1 MSNSEI
7 EFAKAEMRAGRHD
20 VALTNWRSI
29 LVTEPDNITA
39 LIGSG
44 DCLMALKMHQGAV
57 DVYAHAHQLRPD
69 ILPLVF
75 ALGTAEIA
83 AGHVEQ
89 ASVHLQQYLAQDN
102 NNPHAH
108 NNLALAL
115 TKLGDHDKARTH
127 AEQAKALQQKS
138 STTTRK
144 IRRKNPD
151 DWQGLFDAGRRQ
163 IRQGEFGQARENFQG
178 FLMTHPNDH
187 HGWECLGISE
197 LGLGLAGNALK
208 SLDMALTLK
217 PEALGAL
224 HHRAIALRALGRL
237 DEAVAA
243 CAELL
248 RMDPG
253 NVYAHSVRGAIY
265 LEAGKILAA
274 VPDLE
279 SAIAPNKDQ
288 THDIG
293 DSRPALQGALAY
305 AYRALCR
312 WDADYEET
320 RASIIDN
327 LSKPTGNAALM
338 VISPFQ
344 VLPLGL
350 SGEAQAE
357 VARRASHKAATSIG
371 VLPKIKKVMRN
382 DMRLRIGYLSP
393 DFCNHSVATA
403 LHEVIVCH
411 DHQKFLVEG
420 FSLGRTHDEITKK
433 FSQDFD
439 VLHDLSGL
447 AHGQAAAFIAHR
459 DIDILIELAGHTKG
473 GRPEI
478 LAYKPA
484 KLQISALGY
493 GAPIC
498 ADFIDYHLVDKELV
512 PAATRKFYD
521 EKLVDMPDCSLP
533 ASPPFS
539 GASDLSRAEAGLPE
553 TSCLLANFGGSY
565 KIDPFAFNAWMKILE
580 GAPQAHLA
588 LLDNSDIVNDRL
600 RNEASSRGVDPGRLV
615 FVPFTDRAAHL
626 ARYAYVDLCL
636 DTLTHNGGVTTTDAL
651 WQGAPVL
658 TMRRDDMPDRMGPS
672 LLTAAGLPELVAAN
686 ADDFVRR
693 AIEMAQNPDVLANLR
708 QKVMSQHSAAPLF
721 DTALYTKNL
730 EAVLLDL
737 WAKAVDNPFSDEK

>member
-1 MSNSEI
+1 MSDNEI
-7 EFAKAEMRAGRHD
+7 EFAKSEMRAGRHD
-20 VALTNWRSI
+20 VALATWHTI
-29 LVTEPDNITA
+29 LVAEPDNITA

-44 DCLMALKMHQGAV
+44 DCLMALKMHQPAV
-57 DVYAHAHQLRPD
+57 DAYARAHQLRPD
-69 ILPLVF
+69 IMPLVF
-75 ALGTAEIA
+75 ALGTAEVA
-83 AGHVEQ
+83 AGQVEQ
-89 ASVHLQQYLAQDN
+89 ASVHLQQYLAHDDK
-102 NNPHAH
+102 NPHAH

-115 TKLGDHDKARTH
+115 TKLGDHDKARVH
-127 AEQAKALQQKS
+127 AEQAQTLQQKT
-138 STTTRK
+138 STISRK
-144 IRRKNPD
+144 VRRQNPN
-151 DWQGLFDAGRRQ
+151 DWQGLFDAGRGH
-163 IRQGEFGQARENFQG
+163 IRQGEFGQARDSFQSY
-178 FLMTHPNDH
+178 LMAQPNDH
-187 HGWECLGISE
+187 RGWECLGISE

-279 SAIAPNKDQ
+279 TAIAPSSDQ
-288 THDIG
+288 TYDIG

-312 WDADYEET
+312 WDPGYEKT

-327 LSKPTGNAALM
+327 LAKPAGQVALM

-371 VLPKIKKVMRN
+371 VLPKIKKAMRQ

-411 DHQKFLVEG
+411 DRQKFYVEG

-439 VLHDLSGL
+439 ALHDLSGL

-498 ADFIDYHLVDKELV
+498 ADFIDCHLVDKELV
-512 PAATRKFYD
+512 PAAARKFYD

-539 GASDLSRAEAGLPE
+539 VTSGISRAEAGLPE
-553 TSCLLANFGGSY
+553 TRCLLANFGGSY
-565 KIDPFAFNAWMKILE
+565 KIDPFAFDAWMKILQ
-580 GAPQAHLA
+580 GAPQARLA
-588 LLDNSDIVNDRL
+588 LLDNTNIVNDRL
-600 RNEASSRGVDPGRLV
+600 REEALSRGVDPDRLV
-615 FVPFTDRAAHL
+615 FVPFTDRAIHL

-672 LLTAAGLPELVAAN
+672 LLTAAGLPDLVAAN